1 MKMYSARKPVIMFPS
16 CRRVCERYAK
26 RIALLP
32 QRPPDEARAAA
43 PEWFSGQGAHRWM
56 AATAEQPLGPGP
68 FARMAVSSLVYV
80 STYIFLTLPCP
91 ASKQPTARPFGIA
104 FADPKAIITAC
115 IPACAGGKLRS
126 TQLRLSRYQRQVR
139 MHETTDAEP
148 IPASGAAMNAAVALE
163 TASAPLTESARPVA
177 ATIEAFLASVERR
190 AWRVA
195 EIALRD
201 SDEALDAVQDTML
214 RLVRHYSAKPAEE
227 WSPLFWGILRRRITD
242 LQRRRTV
249 RNRILV
255 WTGRATNDD
264 DEELPAWEAPDLGPD
279 PSRALASRQAHAAMS
294 KAIRALPRRQ
304 QQAFMLR
311 VLEGLDV
318 ADTAKA
324 MGCSAGSVKT
334 HLSRAMDALRTQLE
348 DWR

>member
-1 MKMYSARKPVIMFPS
+1 
-16 CRRVCERYAK
+16 
-26 RIALLP
+26 
-32 QRPPDEARAAA
+32 
-43 PEWFSGQGAHRWM
+43 
-56 AATAEQPLGPGP
+56 
-68 FARMAVSSLVYV
+68 
-80 STYIFLTLPCP
+80 
-91 ASKQPTARPFGIA
+91 
-104 FADPKAIITAC
+104 
-115 IPACAGGKLRS
+115 
-126 TQLRLSRYQRQVR
+126 
-139 MHETTDAEP
+139 MHEIRDAEAVP
-148 IPASGAAMNAAVALE
+148 GNQVVMDAANALE
-163 TASAPLTESARPVA
+163 ISPGALVRDVARPVA

-201 SDEALDAVQDTML
+201 PDEALDAVQDAMM
-214 RLVRHYSAKPAEE
+214 RLVKHYSGKPAEE
-227 WSPLFWGILRRRITD
+227 WPPLFWGILRRRITD

-255 WTGRATNDD
+255 WTGHAVTED

-279 PSRALASRQAHAAMS
+279 PARALASRQAHAAMS

-304 QQAFMLR
+304 QEAFMLR

-334 HLSRAMDALRTQLE
+334 HLSRAMDALRANLE
-348 DWR
+348 EWR

>member
-1 MKMYSARKPVIMFPS
+1 
-16 CRRVCERYAK
+16 
-26 RIALLP
+26 
-32 QRPPDEARAAA
+32 
-43 PEWFSGQGAHRWM
+43 
-56 AATAEQPLGPGP
+56 
-68 FARMAVSSLVYV
+68 
-80 STYIFLTLPCP
+80 
-91 ASKQPTARPFGIA
+91 
-104 FADPKAIITAC
+104 
-115 IPACAGGKLRS
+115 
-126 TQLRLSRYQRQVR
+126 
-139 MHETTDAEP
+139 MHERTDAEP
-148 IPASGAAMNAAVALE
+148 IPSHGVAMNAATTFEDAPVSAGADSSKPVP
-163 TASAPLTESARPVA
+163 AS
-177 ATIEAFLASVERR
+177 IEAFLASVERR

-195 EIALRD
+195 EIALHD
-201 SDEALDAVQDTML
+201 PDEALDAVQDAML
-214 RLVRHYSAKPAEE
+214 RLVRHYSAKPAGE
-227 WSPLFWGILRRRITD
+227 WAPLFWGILRRRITD

-249 RNRILV
+249 RNRILI

-264 DEELPAWEAPDLGPD
+264 GEELPAWEAPDQGPD

-348 DWR
+348 EWR